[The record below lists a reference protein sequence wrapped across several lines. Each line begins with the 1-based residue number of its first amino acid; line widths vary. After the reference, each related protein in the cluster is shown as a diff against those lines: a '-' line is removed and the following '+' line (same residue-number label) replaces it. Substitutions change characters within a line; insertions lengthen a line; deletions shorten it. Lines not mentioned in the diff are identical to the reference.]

1 MHYKLVLMVHSKGN
15 IQPTQLQFPF
25 IYTPYLWV
33 HLLTRSLGL
42 NVQYLWDSKGWK
54 FSFAISACCAT
65 SPEEKWEEEE
75 ELEKGGGVILGRI
88 HGSMASWCHLLEC
101 RVPSAH
107 RMAMSEYLVLSIRG
121 S

>member
-75 ELEKGGGVILGRI
+75 ELEKGGGLYSDVSMDPWHHGATYSNVEFQVRI
-88 HGSMASWCHLLEC
+88 EWQ
-101 RVPSAH
+101 
-107 RMAMSEYLVLSIRG
+107 
-121 S
+121 